1 MVIYSPLCSGL
12 KEHNDFQFL
21 TLHNNIINILDLIL
35 LLTGNTCIT
44 FCEGGYFLRK

>member
-12 KEHNDFQFL
+12 KEQNDFQFL
-21 TLHNNIINILDLIL
+21 TLQSNIINILDLIL